1 MSIDT
6 TSKEYYDQVVK
17 SGMFFEW
24 YPSLTGVWK
33 EDQLVWVKMHSDELR
48 PHITPQEPTIRVEI
62 TKTPAFTE
70 IWHEGSVT
78 MGDKKYMFWLINPTG
93 KDEEGREY
101 DMEVR
106 WWFKQVPREI
116 RSMSEQII
124 KDFKTK
130 QHDTRTK

>member
-6 TSKEYYDQVVK
+6 TSKEYYEDVLK

-24 YPSLTGVWK
+24 YPSLTGNWE
-33 EDQLVWVKMHSDELR
+33 EDRRYWVMRHSDELA
-48 PHITPQEPTIRVEI
+48 PYITPGDPIIRVEI

-70 IWHEGSVT
+70 IWHEGFVT

-93 KDEEGREY
+93 FDEEGREY
-101 DMEVR
+101 EMEVR

-116 RSMSEQII
+116 RSMSAQII
-124 KDFKTK
+124 NDFKTK